1 MKRLLNGLTIFV
13 IVAVVTVIFGLQVVQ
28 ALREW
33 AAPAPLPYGLS
44 LIYFVRASSIA
55 SSIVIPRPSS

>member
-1 MKRLLNGLTIFV
+1 MKRLLKGLTIFAV
-13 IVAVVTVIFGLQVVQ
+13 VAVVAIIFGLQVVD

-44 LIYFVRASSIA
+44 LIYFVSARSIA
-55 SSIVIPRPSS
+55 SSIDISRPSS